1 MTVEKRVRFKSWWL
15 PWVLVAPQM
24 AIVLVF
30 FFWPAGQAL
39 FQSVLREDAFGTSS
53 EFVGLLNFR
62 RLSRAQDGNVA
73 AQLASNLHLNRSFS
87 VSQQVD
93 DAIASLTLEQ
103 VNAAWRAY
111 IKPDSLVVA
120 WAGDFKA
127 P

>member
-1 MTVEKRVRFKSWWL
+1 M
-15 PWVLVAPQM
+15 
-24 AIVLVF
+24 
-30 FFWPAGQAL
+30 
-39 FQSVLREDAFGTSS
+39 
-53 EFVGLLNFR
+53 LNFR
-62 RLSRAQDGNVA
+62 RLSRAQDATVA
-73 AQLASNLHLNRSFS
+73 AQLANNLHLNRSFS

-111 IKPDSLVVA
+111 IKPDGLVVA